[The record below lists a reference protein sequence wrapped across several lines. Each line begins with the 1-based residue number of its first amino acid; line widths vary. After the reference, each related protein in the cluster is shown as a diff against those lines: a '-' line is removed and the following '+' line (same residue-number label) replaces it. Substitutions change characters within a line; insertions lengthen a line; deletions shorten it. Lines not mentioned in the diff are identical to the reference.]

1 MDKTEFNE
9 IHRSVTNASDFE
21 KLALDYCQPVGV
33 IASIL
38 HQKIIDYVKK
48 QYYIIQNKSALL
60 LKKWKR
66 GSSIIQLS
74 EEYKFP
80 PTLIATTLLKEM
92 GMSKKY
98 VFNHLDEIED
108 NRLASE
114 IKEALEIDLY
124 FSPEAHSFQA
134 RKGILGEMIVAKWL
148 EYRNIEYLTEEE
160 LRKQSAEKTPDF
172 FLPDPVEIRGQQV
185 NWIESKAVFG
195 NETDHQTY
203 IKKQFFHYE
212 ELYGSG
218 MVIYWYGYVDGISL
232 EGHVISDY
240 RIDDEFDPD
249 ILRDI
254 VDLLNLA
261 PDW

>member
-1 MDKTEFNE
+1 MDKTEYNE
-9 IHRSVTNASDFE
+9 IYRNVRDTSDFE

-33 IASIL
+33 VASIL
-38 HQKIIDYVKK
+38 HQKIIDHVKK
-48 QYYIIQNKSALL
+48 NYYLIQNKSTLL
-60 LKKWKR
+60 LKKWKM

-74 EEYKFP
+74 EEYRFP

-98 VFNHLDEIED
+98 VFNHLYEIED
-108 NRLASE
+108 KRLASE
-114 IKEALEIDLY
+114 IKKALETDLY

-134 RKGILGEMIVAKWL
+134 RKGIFGEMIVARWL

-160 LRKQSAEKTPDF
+160 LRKQGAEKTPDF
-172 FLPDPVEIRGQQV
+172 LFPDPVEIQGQQV
-185 NWIESKAVFG
+185 NWVESKAVFG
-195 NETDHQTY
+195 NETEHQTY
-203 IKKQFFHYE
+203 LEKQFSRYE

-232 EGHVISDY
+232 EGHLLSDY
-240 RIDDEFDPD
+240 RIDDEFNPD
-249 ILRDI
+249 ILRD
-254 VDLLNLA
+254 VVELLNLT